1 MQTKISFYFI
11 GVLAAFALIK
21 ARPQT
26 FNNYPYR
33 PTFSDLDPYN
43 YYYTTPM
50 PYNSQNLVRIWPY
63 VVDQA
68 VSPLYNLNQGS
79 NGYLSNSGYSSTL
92 NNGYGGTYSNT
103 GVVYNPTGY
112 LSNPNIPGYGTTI
125 PPYLSNTNPF
135 GIYNGKK

>member
-50 PYNSQNLVRIWPY
+50 PYNSQNL
-63 VVDQA
+63 
-68 VSPLYNLNQGS
+68 GS